1 MGFIPQSAAGPD
13 AIFANLRV
21 TLANN
26 IHVSER
32 VLDVTLDSI
41 SDLAHHST
49 VFADGTWLSTLELW
63 QSLYHTPNC
72 DNAWTFFANH
82 GARVRSHLF
91 KYFDECVACQNR
103 ALDRLRPGG

>member
-1 MGFIPQSAAGPD
+1 MGFIPQSAADPD

-26 IHVSER
+26 IHAGER

-49 VFADGTWLSTLELW
+49 VLADGTWLSTLELL
-63 QSLYHTPNC
+63 QSLSRTPNC
-72 DNAWTFFANH
+72 DNAWSCFANH
-82 GARVRSHLF
+82 SARVRSHLF
-91 KYFDECVACQNR
+91 KYFDECVACQHR
-103 ALDRLRPGG
+103 ALDRLGLEA